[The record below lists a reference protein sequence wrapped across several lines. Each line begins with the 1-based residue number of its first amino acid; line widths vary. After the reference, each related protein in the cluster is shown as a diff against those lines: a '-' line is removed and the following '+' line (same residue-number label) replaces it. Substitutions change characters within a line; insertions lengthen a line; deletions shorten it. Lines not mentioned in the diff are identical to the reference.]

1 MDDLNKIK
9 EDIINGVADR
19 LANIK
24 TPAELEQDR
33 FLKEINEQIK
43 SQECRK
49 YDLNKVLSGIA
60 DQH

>member
-9 EDIINGVADR
+9 EDIIKGVADR
-19 LANIK
+19 LANVK

-43 SQECRK
+43 DQECRK

-60 DQH
+60 DQP